1 MNLKKKRHLFRNS
14 GKWWLLSQY
23 VFFLMRLFY
32 RKIVVEGKENIPKDK
47 PLIFA
52 PNHQN
57 ALMDPLVILYATGM
71 QTVFLA
77 RADIFR
83 IKILRDI
90 FSWLKIIPVYRIRD
104 GKENLGNNDISF
116 NIAVEVLEN
125 RRSVGIF
132 PEAAHS
138 NQRRLLPLRKG
149 IPRLAFLA
157 EEKNEFN
164 LDLQVLPAGIYYS
177 NYENMRSIVHVRFGK
192 PIAVKD
198 FREAHLENPQKSLL
212 LLRDAIGAQLT
223 DLSMDIRNQEYYDA
237 IYSAAEIFAAP
248 LLIHKGHKRHTQP
261 LRFNVQKKMIAV
273 LERNLEQDPE
283 SLGEFSSRINLLLS
297 LLKEARLKWEFFQLP
312 EKGVFGVFFSI
323 LLLLLTFP
331 VFLYGFINNVL
342 FYGSVKLLLKKFKDR
357 QFHSSVKFM
366 FGLLICPL
374 FHLIQ
379 ALVVLAISGSLF
391 WSLVYLVSL
400 PLTAFAARMW
410 IGKFRKT
417 WQYARLLYLKWFHR
431 VKLTKIKMV
440 YTEVLE
446 DLKARMAGLQYP

>member
-32 RKIVVEGKENIPKDK
+32 KKIVVEGKANIPRDK

-57 ALMDPLVILYATGM
+57 ALMDPLVILYASGL

-83 IKILRDI
+83 IKLLRDL

-104 GKENLGNNDISF
+104 GKENLGNNDASF

-125 RRSVGIF
+125 GRSVGIF

-138 NQRRLLPLRKG
+138 SQRRLLPMKKG

-157 EEKNEFN
+157 EEKNDFK

-177 NYENMRSIVHVRFGK
+177 NYENMRAIVHVRFGK

-198 FREAHLENPQKSLL
+198 FQEAHQENPQKSLL
-212 LLRDAIGAQLT
+212 LLRDAIGEQLT
-223 DLSMDIRNQEYYDA
+223 ELSLDIRDQEYYDS
-237 IYSAAEIFAAP
+237 IYCAVEIFAAS
-248 LLIHKGHKRHTQP
+248 LLKDRGERRINQQKRF
-261 LRFNVQKKMIAV
+261 RIQKELIGR
-273 LERNLEQDPE
+273 LERDLEGKPE
-283 SLGEFSSRINLLLS
+283 SMGNFRTKVSHLLS
-297 LLKEARLKWEFFQLP
+297 LLKDSNLKWEYFQLP
-312 EKGVFGVFFSI
+312 PKNVFGVLGS
-323 LLLLLTFP
+323 LALLLLTFP
-331 VFLYGFINNVL
+331 VFLYGLVNNVL
-342 FYGSVKLLLKKFKDR
+342 FYGGVKLLLQKFKDR
-357 QFHSSVKFM
+357 QFHSSVKFVL
-366 FGLLICPL
+366 GLAVCPL

-379 ALVVLAISGSLF
+379 ALVVWAVSGSFL
-391 WSLVYLVSL
+391 WSLAYLISL
-400 PLTAFAARMW
+400 PLSGFAARIWM
-410 IGKFRKT
+410 GYFRKT
-417 WQYARLLYLKWFHR
+417 WQYVRLLRLKWFSP
-431 VKLTKIKMV
+431 VKLSKIRLV
-440 YTEVLE
+440 YGEILD
-446 DLKARMAGLQYP
+446 DLKGRMA